1 MRQLEVFEWLFLVPI
16 IVVMWVAAIAC
27 CWASVEYAYGKLENW
42 LERRK
47 WAKEHEAQQ
56 RRLRGNDDDMSG
68 GMGGYA

>member
-1 MRQLEVFEWLFLVPI
+1 MFTTLEWLFIVPFVIIAWVLALSLVWLAVAQVVEPI
-16 IVVMWVAAIAC
+16 ERWF
-27 CWASVEYAYGKLENW
+27 
-42 LERRK
+42 ERRK